1 MNIPFLEASR
11 QEIRDAARLA
21 VQSAIAA
28 AVMFSVMQSLGLPER
43 FVGVLSAVL
52 VVQPSVG
59 NTMGKGWER
68 IVATLVGCV
77 LGALCLYVLPAGY
90 GTAAAL
96 GFSMLVMNGV
106 AGFRPAWRYGVVAA
120 VALALGSEADI
131 LQTAIDRSISIGL
144 GVAIGIAVSW
154 IVWPDKSQ
162 DRAQRFMCSALRAA
176 AGCLE
181 RTLGESGVDG
191 RDLPDS
197 PHRKYQRYVSNAR
210 EAIDNVRLADSEPLK
225 KKLDTL
231 ERFHNAIMILER
243 VTEETGDL
251 VRREQ
256 EFGKPA
262 QSVRNHACKIA
273 TDLADGKDVEKERV
287 EEMRESLDTLRE
299 YAAGH
304 RDEAEAVE
312 YRNALVFGLD
322 EVEDT
327 ISGLVEQF
335 SST

>member
-21 VQSAIAA
+21 IQSAIAA
-28 AVMFSVMQSLGLPER
+28 AAMFSLMQSLGLPER

-68 IVATLVGCV
+68 FVATLVGCA
-77 LGALCLYVLPAGY
+77 LGALCLYLVPPGY

-96 GFSMLVMNGV
+96 AFSMLVMNGV

-120 VALALGSEADI
+120 VALALGSESDI
-131 LQTAIDRSISIGL
+131 LQTAIDRSIAIGI

-154 IVWPDKSQ
+154 LVWPDKSE
-162 DRAQRFMCSALRAA
+162 DRARRFMCSALRAA

-181 RTLGESGVDG
+181 NTLHEAGVED
-191 RDLPDS
+191 RDLPEN

-210 EAIDNVRLADSEPLK
+210 EAIENVRLADSEPLK
-225 KKLDTL
+225 KKLETL
-231 ERFHNAIMILER
+231 EQFHTAITILAR
-243 VTEETGDL
+243 VTEETGEL
-251 VRREQ
+251 PKKGQNIGE
-256 EFGKPA
+256 PA
-262 QSVRNHACKIA
+262 QSVRDHACRIA
-273 TDLADGKDVEKERV
+273 TDLADGKDIEEKLLEH
-287 EEMRESLDTLRE
+287 MREQLDKLRE
-299 YAAGH
+299 HAAIQKDDA
-304 RDEAEAVE
+304 RAIE

-322 EVEDT
+322 EIEDS
-327 ISGLVEQF
+327 IGDLVEQF
-335 SST
+335 SSS